1 MKKPRDETITFKADR
16 KLKDDLE
23 GFCKNSAGLIGFEV
37 TVSAFC
43 RQAVQE
49 KLQKLKKT

>member
-1 MKKPRDETITFKADR
+1 MKKPRDETITFKADK
-16 KLKDDLE
+16 KLKENLE
-23 GFCKNSAGLIGFEV
+23 DFCINSVNIIGFEV

-49 KLQKLKKT
+49 KLEKIQK